1 MIEFVNP
8 KHVEKKW
15 GYELILHNRA
25 DYCAKILH
33 FNTKGSKFSLHF
45 HKEKAETQHVAK
57 GSFMLIYINTDTA
70 DRIERLLTTGMTVDV
85 DKCSPHQLVALED
98 DSEIF
103 EASTMHYDYD
113 SYRIEKGDSQE

>member
-1 MIEFVNP
+1 MVELIEQKIVT
-8 KHVEKKW
+8 KKW

-33 FNTKGSKFSLHF
+33 FDRKGSKFSMHF
-45 HKEKAETQHVAK
+45 HLLKTETWYVAK
-57 GSFMLIYINTDTA
+57 GAFKLIYINTNTA
-70 DRIERLLTTGMTVDV
+70 ERKEEILTVGMIVEV
-85 DKCSPHQLVALED
+85 EKGSPHQLISWET